1 MQVKQ
6 DLGQVQRTPTVF
18 TFDLERHLLL
28 EQTCGGDCS
37 SSPAVDAAAFH
48 DPFEEAMEPYLQM
61 GLLVRCM
68 TMQTSDCHRY
78 MSPGLSPAEMWKT
91 TMRSSEID

>member
-1 MQVKQ
+1 MPVKQ
-6 DLGQVQRTPTVF
+6 DLGQVQRTPTIF

-37 SSPAVDAAAFH
+37 SSPAMDAAAFH

-68 TMQTSDCHRY
+68 TMQPLTATARC
-78 MSPGLSPAEMWKT
+78 PLA
-91 TMRSSEID
+91 